1 MNIKLGQYKIFNEAA
16 STLSFSLA
24 AKNLFMTQSAVSQAI
39 NSLEKELDTTLFIR
53 QAKSVTLTK
62 EGLILHQHINNAL
75 EIITSAENQIQNF
88 KELKDGE
95 LVIGASD
102 TISQYFLT
110 PYLVLFHKQYPNI
123 KIKVLNRTS
132 IEMIELMKSGQID
145 LGFLNMPIEDETLT
159 IRECLKI
166 HDIFVSA
173 NKDDKIYSNKEIAQM
188 PLILIEK
195 NTSSRQFLDRY
206 FASSGILLQPR
217 IELGAHELLLK
228 LAQVNLG
235 ISCVIKEFSMEC
247 LNQGSVHEIKLEEP
261 IPERSIAYAY
271 LKRRTLSASA
281 TKFIELYKP
290 LLYSK

>member
-75 EIITSAENQIQNF
+75 ELITSAENQIQNF
-88 KELKDGE
+88 KELKGGE

-110 PYLVLFHKQYPNI
+110 PYLVLFHKQYPSV

-132 IEMIELMKSGQID
+132 LEMIELMKSGQID
-145 LGFLNMPIEDETLT
+145 LGFLNMPIVDDTLT
-159 IRECLKI
+159 IKECLKI

-173 NKDDKIYSNKEIAQM
+173 NKDDKVYSNKEIAKM

-195 NTSSRQFLDRY
+195 NTSSRQFIDKH
-206 FASSGILLQPR
+206 FAKSGILLQTK

-228 LAQVNLG
+228 LAQVDLG
-235 ISCVIKEFSMEC
+235 ISCVIKEFSMEY
-247 LNQGSVHEIKLEEP
+247 LSQGLIHEIKLEEP

-281 TKFIELYKP
+281 TKFIELCK
-290 LLYSK
+290 L

>member
-75 EIITSAENQIQNF
+75 ELITSAENQIQNF
-88 KELKDGE
+88 KELKGGE

-110 PYLVLFHKQYPNI
+110 PYLVLFHKQYPSV

-132 IEMIELMKSGQID
+132 LEMIELMKSGQID
-145 LGFLNMPIEDETLT
+145 LGFLNMPIIDDTLT
-159 IRECLKI
+159 IKECLKI

-173 NKDDKIYSNKEIAQM
+173 NKDDKVYSNKEISKM

-195 NTSSRQFLDRY
+195 NTSSRQFIDKH
-206 FASSGILLQPR
+206 FARSGILLQTK

-235 ISCVIKEFSMEC
+235 ISCVIKEFSMEY
-247 LNQGSVHEIKLEEP
+247 LNQGLIHEIKLEEP
-261 IPERSIAYAY
+261 LPERSIAYAY

-281 TKFIELYKP
+281 TKFIELCK
-290 LLYSK
+290 L

>member
-39 NSLEKELDTTLFIR
+39 NSLERDLDTTLFIR

-62 EGLILHQHINNAL
+62 EGTILHQHINNAL

-88 KELKDGE
+88 KELNDGE

-110 PYLVLFHKQYPNI
+110 PYLVLFHKQYPNVRI
-123 KIKVLNRTS
+123 NVLNRTS

-145 LGFLNMPIEDETLT
+145 LGFLNMPIMDESLT
-159 IRECLKI
+159 IKECLKI

-173 NKDDKIYSNKEIAQM
+173 NKEDKIYSNKEIEKM

-195 NTSSRQFLDRY
+195 NTSSRQFIDRY
-206 FASSGILLQPR
+206 FASIGILLQPR

-228 LAQVNLG
+228 LAQVDLG
-235 ISCVIKEFSMEC
+235 ISCVTKEFSMEY
-247 LNQGSVHEIKLEEP
+247 LNQGLIHEIQLEEP
-261 IPERSIAYAY
+261 LPERSIAYAY

-281 TKFIELYKP
+281 TKFIELCKF
-290 LLYSK
+290 

>member
-62 EGLILHQHINNAL
+62 EGLILHQHINSAL
-75 EIITSAENQIQNF
+75 ELITDAENQLLNF
-88 KELKDGE
+88 KELKEGE
-95 LVIGASD
+95 LIIGASD
-102 TISQYFLT
+102 TISQYYLT
-110 PYLVLFHKQYPNI
+110 PYLVLFHKQYPNV

-132 IEMIELMKSGQID
+132 LEMIELMKSGQID
-145 LGFLNMPIEDETLT
+145 LGFLNMPISDESLL
-159 IRECLKI
+159 IKECLTI
-166 HDIFVSA
+166 HDIFVRA
-173 NKDDKIYSNKEIAQM
+173 QKDNNVYSNKEIAQM

-195 NTSSRQFLDRY
+195 NTSSRKFVDNH
-206 FASSGILLQPR
+206 FAKSGILLQPK

-235 ISCVIKEFSMEC
+235 VSCVIKEFSLEY
-247 LNQGSVHEIKLEEP
+247 LNKGLVNEVKLSTP
-261 IPERSIAYAY
+261 LPERSIAYAY
-271 LKRRTLSASA
+271 LKRRTLSASS
-281 TKFIELYKP
+281 TKFIELLNREIK
-290 LLYSK
+290 

>member
-62 EGLILHQHINNAL
+62 EGIILHQHINSAL
-75 EIITSAENQIQNF
+75 ELITSAENQLLNF
-88 KELKDGE
+88 KELKEGE
-95 LVIGASD
+95 LIIGASD

-110 PYLVLFHKQYPNI
+110 PYLVLFHKQYPNVR
-123 KIKVLNRTS
+123 IKVLNRTS
-132 IEMIELMKSGQID
+132 LEMIELIKSGQID
-145 LGFLNMPIEDETLT
+145 LGFLNMPITDETLT
-159 IRECLKI
+159 IKECLKV

-173 NKDDKIYSNKEIAQM
+173 KKDDKIYSNKEIAQM

-195 NTSSRQFLDRY
+195 NTSSRQFVDKH
-206 FASSGILLQPR
+206 FAKSGILLQPK

-235 ISCVIKEFSMEC
+235 ISCVIKEFSAEY
-247 LNQGSVHEIKLEEP
+247 LSQGLVHEVMLEEP

-281 TKFIELYKP
+281 TKFIEL
-290 LLYSK
+290 LSDI

>member
-39 NSLEKELDTTLFIR
+39 NSLEKELGTTLFIR
-53 QAKSVTLTK
+53 QAKSITLTK

-75 EIITSAENQIQNF
+75 GLITSAENQLQNF

-102 TISQYFLT
+102 KISQYFLT
-110 PYLVLFHKQYPNI
+110 PYLVRFHKQYPNV
-123 KIKVLNRTS
+123 KIQVLNRTS
-132 IEMIELMKSGQID
+132 LEMIELMKSAQID
-145 LGFLNMPIEDETLT
+145 IAFLNMPITDDTLV
-159 IRECLKI
+159 IKECLKI

-173 NKDDKIYSNKEIAQM
+173 NKDDKVYSYKEISQM

-195 NTSSRQFLDRY
+195 NTSSRQFVDKH
-206 FASSGILLQPR
+206 FAKSGILLQPK

-235 ISCVIKEFSMEC
+235 ISCVIKEFSTEY
-247 LNQGSVHEIKLEEP
+247 LNQGLLHEIKLEEP
-261 IPERSIAYAY
+261 LPERSIAYAY

-281 TKFIELYKP
+281 TKFIELCKF
-290 LLYSK
+290 

>member
-53 QAKSVTLTK
+53 QAKSVALTK

-75 EIITSAENQIQNF
+75 ELITGAENQIQNF
-88 KELKDGE
+88 KELKEGE

-110 PYLVLFHKQYPNI
+110 PYLVLFHKQYQSI
-123 KIKVLNRTS
+123 RIKVLNRTS
-132 IEMIELMKSGQID
+132 LEMIELIKSGQID
-145 LGFLNMPIEDETLT
+145 LCFLNMPIADESLE
-159 IRECLKI
+159 IKECLKI

-173 NKDDKIYSNKEIAQM
+173 NKDDKTYSNKEIAKK

-195 NTSSRQFLDRY
+195 NTSSRQFVDRH
-206 FASSGILLQPR
+206 FAKSGISLQPK
-217 IELGAHELLLK
+217 IELGAHELLVK

-235 ISCVIKEFSMEC
+235 ISCVVKEFSMEY
-247 LNQGSVHEIKLEEP
+247 LNQGSIYEVKLEEAL
-261 IPERSIAYAY
+261 PERSIAYAY

-281 TKFIELYKP
+281 TKFIEL
-290 LLYSK
+290 LLTEI

>member
-1 MNIKLGQYKIFNEAA
+1 MNIKLSQYKIFNEAA

-88 KELKDGE
+88 KELNDGE

-110 PYLVLFHKQYPNI
+110 PYLVLFHKQYPNV

-145 LGFLNMPIEDETLT
+145 LGFLNMPIKDDTLT

-173 NKDDKIYSNKEIAQM
+173 NKDDKTYSNKEIAQM

-195 NTSSRQFLDRY
+195 NTSSRQFIDRY
-206 FASSGILLQPR
+206 FASVGILLQPR

-228 LAQVNLG
+228 LAQVDLG
-235 ISCVIKEFSMEC
+235 ISCVIKEFSMEY
-247 LNQGSVHEIKLEEP
+247 LNQGLVHEIKLEDP
-261 IPERSIAYAY
+261 LPERSIAYAY

-281 TKFIELYKP
+281 TKFIELCRF
-290 LLYSK
+290 

>member
-62 EGLILHQHINNAL
+62 EGIILHQHINSAL
-75 EIITSAENQIQNF
+75 ELITSAENQLLNF
-88 KELKDGE
+88 KELKEGE
-95 LVIGASD
+95 LIIGASD

-110 PYLVLFHKQYPNI
+110 PYLVLFHKRYPNVR
-123 KIKVLNRTS
+123 IKVLNRTS
-132 IEMIELMKSGQID
+132 LEMIELIKSGQID
-145 LGFLNMPIEDETLT
+145 LGFLNMPITDETLT
-159 IRECLKI
+159 IKECLKV

-173 NKDDKIYSNKEIAQM
+173 KKDDKIYSNKEIAQM

-195 NTSSRQFLDRY
+195 NTSSRQFVDKH
-206 FASSGILLQPR
+206 FAKSGILLQPK

-235 ISCVIKEFSMEC
+235 ISCVIKEFSAEY
-247 LNQGSVHEIKLEEP
+247 LSQGLVHEVMLEEP

-281 TKFIELYKP
+281 TKFIEL
-290 LLYSK
+290 LSDI

>member
-39 NSLEKELDTTLFIR
+39 ISLEKELDTTLFIR
-53 QAKSVTLTK
+53 QSKSVSLTK
-62 EGLILHQHINNAL
+62 EGLILHQHINSAL
-75 EIITSAENQIQNF
+75 ELITSAENKIQNF

-110 PYLVLFHKQYPNI
+110 PYLVLFHKKYPNI
-123 KIKVLNRTS
+123 VIKVLNRTS
-132 IEMIELMKSGQID
+132 LEMIELIKSGQID
-145 LGFLNMPIEDETLT
+145 LGFLNMPITDESLE
-159 IRECLKI
+159 IKECLKVN
-166 HDIFVSA
+166 DIFVSA
-173 NKDDKIYSNKEIAQM
+173 KKDDSIYSNLEISKM

-195 NTSSRQFLDRY
+195 NTSSRQFVDNH
-206 FASSGILLQPR
+206 FAKGGILLHPK

-235 ISCVIKEFSMEC
+235 ISCVIREFSIEY
-247 LNQGSVHEIKLEEP
+247 LNQGLIHEIKLKEP
-261 IPERSIAYAY
+261 LPERSIAYAY

-281 TKFIELYKP
+281 TKFIEL
-290 LLYSK
+290 L

>member
-75 EIITSAENQIQNF
+75 ELITSAENQIQNF
-88 KELKDGE
+88 KELKGGE

-110 PYLVLFHKQYPNI
+110 PYLVLFHKQYPSV

-132 IEMIELMKSGQID
+132 LEMIELMKSGQID
-145 LGFLNMPIEDETLT
+145 LGFLNMPIVDDTLT
-159 IRECLKI
+159 IKECLKI

-173 NKDDKIYSNKEIAQM
+173 NKDDKVYSNKEIAKM

-195 NTSSRQFLDRY
+195 NTSSRQFIDKH
-206 FASSGILLQPR
+206 FARSGILLQTK

-228 LAQVNLG
+228 LAQVDLG
-235 ISCVIKEFSMEC
+235 ISCVIKEFSMEY
-247 LNQGSVHEIKLEEP
+247 LSQGLIHEIKLEEP

-281 TKFIELYKP
+281 TKFIELCK
-290 LLYSK
+290 L

>member
-62 EGLILHQHINNAL
+62 EGLILHQHINSAL
-75 EIITSAENQIQNF
+75 ELITSAENQLLNF
-88 KELKDGE
+88 KELKGGE
-95 LVIGASD
+95 LIIGASD

-110 PYLVLFHKQYPNI
+110 PYLVLFHKKYPNVI
-123 KIKVLNRTS
+123 IKVLNRTS
-132 IEMIELMKSGQID
+132 LEMIELMKSGQID
-145 LGFLNMPIEDETLT
+145 LGFLNMPITDESLT
-159 IRECLKI
+159 IKECLEV

-173 NKDDKIYSNKEIAQM
+173 KEDDKIYSDKEIAQM

-195 NTSSRQFLDRY
+195 NTSSRQFVDKH
-206 FASSGILLQPR
+206 FAKSGILLQPK

-235 ISCVIKEFSMEC
+235 ISCVIKEFSTEY
-247 LNQGSVHEIKLEEP
+247 LSQGLVYEVELEEP
-261 IPERSIAYAY
+261 LPERSIAYAY

-281 TKFIELYKP
+281 TKFIELFNR
-290 LLYSK
+290 

>member
-62 EGLILHQHINNAL
+62 EGLILHQHINSAL
-75 EIITSAENQIQNF
+75 ELITSAENQLLNF

-95 LVIGASD
+95 LIIGASD

-110 PYLVLFHKQYPNI
+110 PYLVLFHKKYPNVI
-123 KIKVLNRTS
+123 IKVLNRTS
-132 IEMIELMKSGQID
+132 LEMIELMKSGQID
-145 LGFLNMPIEDETLT
+145 LGFLNMPITDESLT
-159 IRECLKI
+159 IKECLKV

-173 NKDDKIYSNKEIAQM
+173 KKDDKIYSDKEIAQM

-195 NTSSRQFLDRY
+195 NTSSRQFVDKH
-206 FASSGILLQPR
+206 FAKSGILLQPK

-235 ISCVIKEFSMEC
+235 ISCVIKEFSTEY
-247 LNQGSVHEIKLEEP
+247 LSQGLVYEVNLDESL
-261 IPERSIAYAY
+261 PERSIAYAY

-281 TKFIELYKP
+281 TKFIELFNR
-290 LLYSK
+290 

>member
-53 QAKSVTLTK
+53 QSKSITLTK
-62 EGLILHQHINNAL
+62 EGLLLHQYINNAL
-75 EIITSAENQIQNF
+75 ELITSAENQIQNY

-110 PYLVLFHKQYPNI
+110 PYLVLFHKQYPNV

-145 LGFLNMPIEDETLT
+145 LGFLNMPITDETLT

-173 NKDDKIYSNKEIAQM
+173 SNEDKIYSNKEIAKM

-195 NTSSRQFLDRY
+195 NTSSRQYIDRY
-206 FASSGILLQPR
+206 FASSSILLQPR

-235 ISCVIKEFSMEC
+235 VSCVIKEFSTEY
-247 LNQGSVHEIKLEEP
+247 LSQGLVHELKLEEP
-261 IPERSIAYAY
+261 LPERSIAYAY
-271 LKRRTLSASA
+271 IKRRTLSASA
-281 TKFIELYKP
+281 TKFIELCKF
-290 LLYSK
+290 

>member
-39 NSLEKELDTTLFIR
+39 ISLEKELDTTLFIR
-53 QAKSVTLTK
+53 QSKSVSLTK
-62 EGLILHQHINNAL
+62 EGLILHQHINSAL
-75 EIITSAENQIQNF
+75 ELITSAENKIQKF

-110 PYLVLFHKQYPNI
+110 PYLVLFHKKYPNI
-123 KIKVLNRTS
+123 IIKVLNRTS
-132 IEMIELMKSGQID
+132 LEMIELIKSGQID
-145 LGFLNMPIEDETLT
+145 LGFLNMPITDESLE
-159 IRECLKI
+159 IKECLKVN
-166 HDIFVSA
+166 DIFVSA
-173 NKDDKIYSNKEIAQM
+173 KKDDRIYSNLEISKM

-195 NTSSRQFLDRY
+195 NTSSRQFVDNH
-206 FASSGILLQPR
+206 FARSGILLHPK

-235 ISCVIKEFSMEC
+235 TSCVIREFSIEY
-247 LNQGSVHEIKLEEP
+247 LNQGLIHEIKLKEP
-261 IPERSIAYAY
+261 LPERSIAYAY
-271 LKRRTLSASA
+271 LKRRTLSAPS
-281 TKFIELYKP
+281 TKFIEL
-290 LLYSK
+290 L

>member
-1 MNIKLGQYKIFNEAA
+1 
-16 STLSFSLA
+16 
-24 AKNLFMTQSAVSQAI
+24 MTQSAVSQAI

-75 EIITSAENQIQNF
+75 ELITSAENQIQNF
-88 KELKDGE
+88 KELKGGE

-110 PYLVLFHKQYPNI
+110 PYLVLFHKQYPSV

-132 IEMIELMKSGQID
+132 LEMIELMKSGQID
-145 LGFLNMPIEDETLT
+145 LGFLNMPIVDDTLT
-159 IRECLKI
+159 IKECLKI

-173 NKDDKIYSNKEIAQM
+173 NKDDKVYSNKEIAKM

-195 NTSSRQFLDRY
+195 NTSSRQFIDKH
-206 FASSGILLQPR
+206 FARSGILLQTK

-228 LAQVNLG
+228 LAQVDLG
-235 ISCVIKEFSMEC
+235 ISCVIKEFSMEY
-247 LNQGSVHEIKLEEP
+247 LSQGLIHEIKLEEP

-281 TKFIELYKP
+281 TKFIELCK
-290 LLYSK
+290 L

>member
-75 EIITSAENQIQNF
+75 ELITSAENQIQNF
-88 KELKDGE
+88 KELKGGE

-110 PYLVLFHKQYPNI
+110 PYLVLFHKQYPSV

-132 IEMIELMKSGQID
+132 LEMIELMKSGQID
-145 LGFLNMPIEDETLT
+145 LGFLNMPIIDDTLT
-159 IRECLKI
+159 IKECLKI

-173 NKDDKIYSNKEIAQM
+173 NKDDKVYSNKEISKM

-195 NTSSRQFLDRY
+195 NTSSRQFIDKH
-206 FASSGILLQPR
+206 FARSGILLQTK

-235 ISCVIKEFSMEC
+235 ISCVIKEFSLEY
-247 LNQGSVHEIKLEEP
+247 LNQGLIHEIKLEEP
-261 IPERSIAYAY
+261 LPERSIAYAY

-281 TKFIELYKP
+281 TKFIELCK
-290 LLYSK
+290 L